1 MLCLVKGKMPVEKSP
16 QYQKAVKCIIYS
28 VTPLKEME

>member
-1 MLCLVKGKMPVEKSP
+1 MSRETGAEKSQ
-16 QYQKAVKCIIYS
+16 QYQKAVKYIIYS